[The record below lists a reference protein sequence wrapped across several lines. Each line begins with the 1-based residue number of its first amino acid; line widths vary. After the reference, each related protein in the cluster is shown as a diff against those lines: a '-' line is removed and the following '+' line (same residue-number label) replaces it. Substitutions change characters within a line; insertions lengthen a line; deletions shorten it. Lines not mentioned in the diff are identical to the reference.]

1 MKYVALLIFG
11 CFMVLVSYAYGMATP
26 SVHAV
31 QSVITA
37 EVDMEPRARAAGGY
51 ARTDRAAVV
60 KLWNRVERDLTK
72 REAAETLARVYG
84 ITAGNADAY
93 QRWWK

>member
-1 MKYVALLIFG
+1 MKYITLFIFG
-11 CFMVLVSYAYGMATP
+11 CYCVLASYAYGTTAP
-26 SVHAV
+26 SVRAA

-72 REAAETLARVYG
+72 REAAETLAKVYG